1 MQSFLPAAAI
11 ILAFATLANGASSS
25 NTEVS
30 FARLPTT
37 YYLQFILA
45 NSLEMGETCSWS
57 DESVRQSG
65 LRQMRKFPRKSMP
78 YWQAFDALVSST
90 VQKGRTYCNAT
101 EMLVCDKEME
111 KCVCGEHASQTGSK
125 VCRWS
130 RGAACIDREA
140 STDGS
145 FVPKCAQG
153 LGCTYTKDGTPCTS
167 TSPYQY
173 LLESLQN
180 NATYAEYNEGAL
192 TGKMCQCTKDDNA
205 KADDTSNN
213 WNRRFKRSLNG
224 DVYAQAEAALLSG
237 GMELH

>member
-1 MQSFLPAAAI
+1 MQTFPSIWSVIQFQSVKTWRIFTFWITPCANRTLHINTTLIFSKLSIIDWTLKKKITNNFTNYLKSSKMQSFLPAAAI

-111 KCVCGEHASQTGSK
+111 KCVCGEHASQ
-125 VCRWS
+125 VH
-130 RGAACIDREA
+130 
-140 STDGS
+140 
-145 FVPKCAQG
+145 
-153 LGCTYTKDGTPCTS
+153 
-167 TSPYQY
+167 
-173 LLESLQN
+173 
-180 NATYAEYNEGAL
+180 
-192 TGKMCQCTKDDNA
+192 
-205 KADDTSNN
+205 
-213 WNRRFKRSLNG
+213 RF
-224 DVYAQAEAALLSG
+224 Y
-237 GMELH
+237 